1 MYKQGAMSERERQV
15 AKDLIIQG
23 EGQISIHLGSAEA
36 DGGKQLREFLA
47 SKSAAAAGGDGAASG
62 AVTGMSSELS
72 KMLGRSGSAAAASGA
87 AGPAS
92 AAVIAAAPPLVS
104 AAGAASSTLHKRGRS
119 VGTESKLHLTKEFQ
133 RGLKTQRT
141 AGASAA
147 GGNKIAVAAVVAAA
161 PPGAATD
168 ATVAIAAARAPSAKK
183 KKGAGGS
190 DDDGEL
196 VMVMVSD
203 GKGGKVMA
211 HERRKPRRWTKQ
223 EDESLRRAV
232 AIHGEKHWKD
242 IARSVET
249 RNHVQCLQRWK
260 KVLRPGLKKGHWGPE
275 EDELLRR
282 LVEMN
287 GKDKWG
293 EVASQISGRTAKQ
306 CRERWWHHLDPCV
319 KKGGWSE
326 MEDALILEQHAKIG
340 NRWSAISK
348 MLPGRTENAVK
359 IRWNSLHRR
368 GRTRGDRFADELP
381 ASTRCVFVCLFRA
394 LLSALS
400 SHRFV
405 L

>member
-1 MYKQGAMSERERQV
+1 M
-15 AKDLIIQG
+15 
-23 EGQISIHLGSAEA
+23 
-36 DGGKQLREFLA
+36 LA
-47 SKSAAAAGGDGAASG
+47 
-62 AVTGMSSELS
+62 
-72 KMLGRSGSAAAASGA
+72 
-87 AGPAS
+87 
-92 AAVIAAAPPLVS
+92 
-104 AAGAASSTLHKRGRS
+104 
-119 VGTESKLHLTKEFQ
+119 EFQ

-141 AGASAA
+141 ASGGGSGSNAPGSPSLPTATATAVGGSSVSAPSLAASAA
-147 GGNKIAVAAVVAAA
+147 AHATIAQMTAPVPKTKKSKGGDN
-161 PPGAATD
+161 
-168 ATVAIAAARAPSAKK
+168 
-183 KKGAGGS
+183 
-190 DDDGEL
+190 L

-211 HERRKPRRWTKQ
+211 HERRTPRQWTKQ

-232 AIHGEKHWKD
+232 AIHGEKYWKD

-275 EDELLRR
+275 EDDLLRR
-282 LVEMN
+282 LVGLN

-326 MEDALILEQHAKIG
+326 EEDLLILEQHAKIG

-359 IRWNSLHRR
+359 IRWKSLHRR

-381 ASTRCVFVCLFRA
+381 ASTRSGGGARRRRARQASDDLSFRYGVF
-394 LLSALS
+394 
-400 SHRFV
+400 
-405 L
+405 